1 MHNEDFKS
9 PKDIEIK
16 FHRLRYPLL
25 NKDISPLSG
34 FYNPIDNIES
44 SEYSLFNKFK
54 NFDISS
60 NKCTNLENLF
70 SINDNFGRIYI
81 SEELEGLITLSNISK
96 SEIII
101 KDIKIT
107 LKICDK
113 AHEYFTFPIETNLHY
128 NSIKLLPLKNFTF
141 KIKFL
146 VDYATKN
153 RIHIN
158 FTKKSP
164 EYEKLY
170 SKKFKQKPPL
180 NEKFSTYSIV
190 NGSIEFP
197 GLKKLSFESFDPFAI
212 NEKFNNY
219 PNNKSIIEIL
229 FLNHVSNPITI
240 LDISLYPKDNNN
252 KEKIPLV
259 EDLEDMKCLKYSQNI
274 NDSKYLEMQ
283 SDEQIK
289 FLFEIENSE
298 LYNDTDKFVLNI
310 NWLNK
315 YDFKPKIYKY
325 IFNNNLN
332 TYNEYYKITIL
343 DKPNGDIFLNQKFQ
357 IVINLKIKNMKK
369 NYKINICKDP
379 NKDRE
384 LEIVDIN
391 ISIIELNSENP
402 SNNFILTCKSDILG
416 KVNLPKL
423 KFRLHEEKINTPIEN
438 VCEPLVSFNCI
449 ENI

>member
-25 NKDISPLSG
+25 NKEISPLSG

-44 SEYSLFNKFK
+44 SYDALFNKFK

-70 SINDNFGRIYI
+70 TINDNFGRIYI
-81 SEELEGLITLSNISK
+81 GEELEGLITLCNISTN
-96 SEIII
+96 EIII

-107 LKICDK
+107 LKVCDK
-113 AHEYFTFPIETNLHY
+113 TYEYYTFPIKTSLQY
-128 NSIKLLPLKNFTF
+128 NSITLLPMKNVTF
-141 KIKFL
+141 QIKF
-146 VDYATKN
+146 VVNYATKN

-158 FTKKSP
+158 YIKKSP

-170 SKKFKQKPPL
+170 SKKFKQKPPFL
-180 NEKFSTYSIV
+180 NEKCSTYSIV
-190 NGSIEFP
+190 NGCIEFP
-197 GLKKLSFESFDPFAI
+197 GLKKLSFESFDPFTI
-212 NEKFNNY
+212 NEKFYNY
-219 PNNKSIIEIL
+219 PNNKSIIEIIL
-229 FLNHVSNPITI
+229 LNKVLNPITI
-240 LDISLYPKDNNN
+240 LDIYLHPKDNNTD
-252 KEKIPLV
+252 KIPLV
-259 EDLEDMKCLKYSQNI
+259 QNLEDIKCNKYSQNM
-274 NDSKYLEMQ
+274 NDSKYLDIQ
-283 SDEQIK
+283 SEEQIK
-289 FLFEIENSE
+289 LLFEIENSE
-298 LYNDTDKFVLNI
+298 LFNDVNKFVLNI
-310 NWLNK
+310 NWLNE
-315 YDFKPKIYKY
+315 YDFRPKLYSY
-325 IFNNNLN
+325 EFNNNLN
-332 TYNEYYKITIL
+332 TYNEFYKITIL
-343 DKPNGDIFLNQKFQ
+343 DKPNGNIFLNQKFQ
-357 IVINLKIKNMKK
+357 IIINLKSKNLKK

-391 ISIIELNSENP
+391 ENIIELNSKNP

-423 KFRLHEEKINTPIEN
+423 KFRLHEENVNTPIEN
-438 VCEPLVSFNCI
+438 VCEPLVSFNCV